1 MNIQFKDVVMA
12 MLIILLT
19 VVLVQT
25 AIANPSE
32 EDNKF
37 CLAQNIYFESGNQP
51 LVGRVAV
58 AQVTLNRVEDNQFPN
73 SICGVVYQAK
83 LGTNWRGEIY
93 PLRHKCQFS
102 WFCDGKS
109 DRPTD
114 SRTWI
119 EAIRLAGIVIDVY
132 YPDITEGALW
142 YHSDAVSPYW
152 SEQLNRPVT
161 IDNHLFYN

>member
-1 MNIQFKDVVMA
+1 MKILQWL
-12 MLIILLT
+12 LIVTTGIFL
-19 VVLVQT
+19 VLFATNATGQV
-25 AIANPSE
+25 SDS
-32 EDNKF
+32 DNKF

-58 AQVTLNRVEDNQFPN
+58 AQVTLNRVEDEQFPN

-114 SRTWI
+114 SRTWV
-119 EAIRLAGIVIDVY
+119 ESVRLAGLVIDNF

-142 YHSDAVSPYW
+142 YHADTVNPYW
-152 SEQLNRPVT
+152 SEQLNRTVT